1 MQNIDLATTEYTE
14 WQWPIAGVH
23 SLMMEKLAKAGV
35 DGRVHANP
43 FHYIYHYI
51 QSYGVR
57 SS

>member
-1 MQNIDLATTEYTE
+1 MQNSDLATTEYTE
-14 WQWPIAGVH
+14 WQRPIAGVH

-35 DGRVHANP
+35 GGRVHANP
-43 FHYIYHYI
+43 FQYIYHHI